1 MQCKWTIPFLCVK
14 NAYIL
19 FTYQYKDQKKK
30 NYKQIKRGKQTFS
43 KAPPCTIAKAS
54 SLIFAVTHPNPL
66 KPLASIHTMKTFSL
80 HHWDNSEL
88 PKLTIAT
95 TFSTDSWRA
104 QTFPVHI
111 NTVASISGVI
121 AVELNTFF
129 RHFQSL
135 TRTGLS
141 TLVPGC
147 FGWPS
152 DCQLFLDLFFF
163 SVICITRSDYWLVQN
178 QTNWTSK
185 SDRF

>member
-163 SVICITRSDYWLVQN
+163 FSHMHN
-178 QTNWTSK
+178 QIGLLAGSK
-185 SDRF
+185 SN